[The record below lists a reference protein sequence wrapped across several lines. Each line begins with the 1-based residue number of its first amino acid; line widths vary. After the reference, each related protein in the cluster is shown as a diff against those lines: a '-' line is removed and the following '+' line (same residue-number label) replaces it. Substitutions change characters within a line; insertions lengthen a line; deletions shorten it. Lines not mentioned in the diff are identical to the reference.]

1 MAAVSLF
8 WYTNMADVTS
18 CEHTLCTVKPRF
30 TNTRLIRTPHYYAQL
45 VMSLGKESPYI
56 LTLFNPLNTSLR
68 GADAFFGSCL
78 ASLIRTPR

>member
-8 WYTNMADVTS
+8 WYTNMAAVTS

-30 TNTRLIRTPHYYAQL
+30 TNTRLIRTPHYYGQL
-45 VMSLGKESPYI
+45 VMSLGKESPYN

-68 GADAFFGSCL
+68 GADAFFGFVWL
-78 ASLIRTPR
+78 A